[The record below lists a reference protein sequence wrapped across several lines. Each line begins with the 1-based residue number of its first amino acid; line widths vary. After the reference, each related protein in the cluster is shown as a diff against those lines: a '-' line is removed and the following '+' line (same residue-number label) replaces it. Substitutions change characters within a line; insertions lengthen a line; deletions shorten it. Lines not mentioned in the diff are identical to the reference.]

1 MIKDSR
7 SATESVGNNR
17 RQQSPAKDAI
27 QKRREQ
33 NRRSQQNYRRRV
45 HNRLQLLDRVLQGND
60 TNDTFVEELLAKSDT
75 AKKPTNDI
83 DTNQPDVFT
92 TDQAQSLPWSTQV
105 LSPRSLNGGLW
116 PCEDQEFKDASE
128 SLVPALS
135 TPWNPTFHETAPST
149 IPNPLLS
156 PAQSKRVT
164 AEDKLAPSLADENSL
179 CTDDSG
185 LNPILYDAASHGRVS
200 IVRIL
205 LDQGADPYVQNAHGQ
220 TALHAAAQ
228 TGNEAISR
236 LLLDHGI
243 DVDIRDRDGAT
254 ALRIAAIA
262 GFDNVAKL
270 LIGAGAQL
278 DH

>member
-1 MIKDSR
+1 M
-7 SATESVGNNR
+7 
-17 RQQSPAKDAI
+17 
-27 QKRREQ
+27 
-33 NRRSQQNYRRRV
+33 

-92 TDQAQSLPWSTQV
+92 TGQAQSVPWSTQV

-135 TPWNPTFHETAPST
+135 TPWNPTFHEIAPST

-164 AEDKLAPSLADENSL
+164 AEDKLAPSLAVSL
-179 CTDDSG
+179 
-185 LNPILYDAASHGRVS
+185 L
-200 IVRIL
+200 
-205 LDQGADPYVQNAHGQ
+205 
-220 TALHAAAQ
+220 TA
-228 TGNEAISR
+228 GS
-236 LLLDHGI
+236 
-243 DVDIRDRDGAT
+243 
-254 ALRIAAIA
+254 
-262 GFDNVAKL
+262 FVAPKRWK
-270 LIGAGAQL
+270 
-278 DH
+278 H